1 MAVDWTPELT
11 INDELLDL
19 QHVELFRKLE
29 DAGEALKGSRESLDA
44 AVRLFAD
51 TLMTHIALEER
62 VMDDLLYPERVRHK
76 SAHELFVADFE
87 QMRQELRGNGT
98 TPAVSNWIRRRIPE
112 WLKFHI
118 RVNDQP
124 FAAWLQRRRDDA
136 EKRSR
141 VPRKTEGS
149 KRSS

>member
-19 QHVELFRKLE
+19 QHVELFRRLE
-29 DAGEALKGSRESLDA
+29 EAEDALKGPREALDA
-44 AVRLFAD
+44 AVSVFAD
-51 TLMTHIALEER
+51 SLMTHIALEER

-87 QMRQELRGNGT
+87 QMRAELRAKGP
-98 TPAVSNWIRRRIPE
+98 TPAVGNWVRRRIPE

-124 FAAWLQRRRDDA
+124 FAAWLQRRRDVA
-136 EKRSR
+136 EKPQR
-141 VPRKTEGS
+141 VRKPEGG

>member
-1 MAVDWTPELT
+1 MAVWSPELT
-11 INDELLDL
+11 INDDLLDM
-19 QHVELFRKLE
+19 QHVDLFRRLE
-29 DAGEALKGSRESLDA
+29 EASDSLQGPREALDA
-44 AVRLFAD
+44 AVSVFAD
-51 TLMTHIALEER
+51 SLMTHIALEER

-87 QMRQELRGNGT
+87 QMRAELRSKGP
-98 TPAVSNWIRRRIPE
+98 TPAVVNWVRRRTPE

-124 FAAWLQRRRDDA
+124 LAAWLQRRRDEA
-136 EKRSR
+136 EKPQR
-141 VPRKTEGS
+141 VRKSEGS

>member
-11 INDELLDL
+11 INDDLLDT
-19 QHVELFRKLE
+19 QHVELFRRLQ
-29 DAGEALKGSRESLDA
+29 DTAEALKGSREALDS
-44 AVRLFAD
+44 AVTVFAD
-51 TLMTHIALEER
+51 ALMTHIALEER

-87 QMRQELRGNGT
+87 QMRKELRANGPT
-98 TPAVSNWIRRRIPE
+98 QAVSNWVRRRIPE

-124 FAAWLQRRRDDA
+124 FAAWLLRRRDQA
-136 EKRSR
+136 EKPQR
-141 VPRKTEGS
+141 VHRNDGGR
-149 KRSS
+149 RSS